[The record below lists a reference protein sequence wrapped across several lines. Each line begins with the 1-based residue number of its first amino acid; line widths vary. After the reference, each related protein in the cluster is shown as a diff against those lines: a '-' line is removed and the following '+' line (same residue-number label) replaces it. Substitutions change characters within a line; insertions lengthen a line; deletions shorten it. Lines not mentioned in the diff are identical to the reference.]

1 MSRKFKF
8 GDLLTVSKSLIVT
21 HSGIYVGNGR
31 LIDNSGKRGSVGYR
45 SIDDFAD
52 GKEISVIQYESKYSR
67 SQVVARAET
76 RIGKPYK
83 LWSQNCEHFTNE
95 VLFDSITSK
104 QAVIGGI
111 LLLVAAAYLLNKKG

>member
-1 MSRKFKF
+1 MPENFKF

-31 LIDNSGKRGSVGYR
+31 LIDNSGTRGSVGYR
-45 SIDDFAD
+45 DINDFAD
-52 GKEISVIQYESKYSR
+52 GKEITVIAYESKYSR
-67 SQVVARAET
+67 SQIVERAT
-76 RIGKPYK
+76 SRIGKPYK

-104 QAVIGGI
+104 QAAVGGI
-111 LLLVAAAYLLNKKG
+111 LLLVAAAYLLNKNG

>member
-1 MSRKFKF
+1 MPNKFKL

-21 HSGIYVGNGR
+21 HSGIYIGNGK

-67 SQVVARAET
+67 SQVVARAESH
-76 RIGKPYK
+76 IGKPYK

-95 VLFDSITSK
+95 VLFDSVTSK
-104 QAVIGGI
+104 QAVVGG
-111 LLLVAAAYLLNKKG
+111 LLLLAATAYLANKK